1 MRRFWKILTTWKNY
15 KKKRNGSKYSAR
27 KNHRKRKG
35 SIMEEKHYDK
45 KTIECV
51 KDQKKNNIEEELPI
65 STTVNSVLTRKS
77 LKWNNFKQRKISSHI
92 CGGK

>member
-1 MRRFWKILTTWKNY
+1 
-15 KKKRNGSKYSAR
+15 
-27 KNHRKRKG
+27 
-35 SIMEEKHYDK
+35 MEEKHYDK

-77 LKWNNFKQRKISSHI
+77 LKWNNFKHRKISSHI